1 LIFASGDLLAIM
13 AEELQVKM
21 QTTVCQAP
29 EKTLQ
34 AMAKDFKLD
43 ISEQRKST
51 IVCMIFNHIDKEL
64 MDKNEEQRMLFLTE
78 LRSRYFKST
87 EPKEKDVSES
97 VPPVKQNAG
106 QSTLQGMLESTS
118 VFRRQFKIVGQI
130 RQPNEK
136 DKLSFTSL
144 TRQIDTGVKQGYT
157 GQEIVGGVIR
167 AINGG
172 MVLRSYVETYK
183 DPSLERLR
191 KILRNHYDVK
201 SATELYQ
208 SLASI
213 CQGSKETPQEFLMRA
228 LDLRTKILFSSTQD
242 QSEDTLVY
250 ENDHIQKLF
259 LRTVET
265 GLQDENVRN
274 PTISDEELILQ
285 VNNAVSTENERV
297 RKLRNQNRPK
307 SAQVAQVA
315 EKAESQDKILKTL
328 EALKVEVAQ
337 VKSQLKDINQ
347 ETEQARLPNSPA
359 PVDTRNQ
366 RRNTPPKCLQC
377 QTSGNDKCSHC
388 FICGSDN
395 HFAIGCRQNRGK
407 NTLNSRR
414 LPLRGQK

>member
-1 LIFASGDLLAIM
+1 
-13 AEELQVKM
+13 M

-29 EKTLQ
+29 EKMLQ

-43 ISEQRKST
+43 ISERKKST

-97 VPPVKQNAG
+97 VPPVKENAG
-106 QSTLQGMLESTS
+106 QNTLQGMLESTS

-130 RQPNEK
+130 GQPNEK

-157 GQEIVGGVIR
+157 EQEIVDGAIR

-183 DPSLERLR
+183 DLSLERLR

-228 LDLRTKILFSSTQD
+228 LDLRQKILFSSTQD
-242 QSEDTLVY
+242 QSEDT
-250 ENDHIQKLF
+250 
-259 LRTVET
+259 
-265 GLQDENVRN
+265 
-274 PTISDEELILQ
+274 
-285 VNNAVSTENERV
+285 
-297 RKLRNQNRPK
+297 
-307 SAQVAQVA
+307 
-315 EKAESQDKILKTL
+315 
-328 EALKVEVAQ
+328 
-337 VKSQLKDINQ
+337 
-347 ETEQARLPNSPA
+347 
-359 PVDTRNQ
+359 
-366 RRNTPPKCLQC
+366 
-377 QTSGNDKCSHC
+377 
-388 FICGSDN
+388 
-395 HFAIGCRQNRGK
+395 
-407 NTLNSRR
+407 
-414 LPLRGQK
+414 